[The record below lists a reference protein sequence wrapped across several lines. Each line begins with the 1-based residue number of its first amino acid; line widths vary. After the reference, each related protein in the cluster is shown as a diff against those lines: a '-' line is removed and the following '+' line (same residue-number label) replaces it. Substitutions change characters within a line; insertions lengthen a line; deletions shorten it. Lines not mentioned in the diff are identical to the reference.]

1 MSHGPAGVAEPS
13 SALLEALEAESV
25 HIFRE
30 ALAEAERPV
39 LLFSLGKD
47 SCVLLELA
55 RRAFYPAP
63 LPFPLLHIDTGWKFR
78 EMYAFR
84 DRVAA
89 VPGIKLLVY
98 RNEEAIARGVTPFT
112 HAPSDY
118 TALLKT
124 AALRGALEHYGFDLA
139 IGGARRDEDPV
150 RAKER
155 IFSLRSSQHGWEPR
169 AQRAEPW
176 SLYNGAHLPGEGVRV
191 FPLSNWTEL
200 DIWRYIRWRGIDLV
214 PLYFSAE
221 RACLERSGQLLV
233 RDDERMA
240 VLPSETAES
249 RPVRFRSLGCY
260 PLTAAVPS
268 TARTLDEVILELE
281 RVREGER
288 NGRLIDHDT
297 PGAME
302 RKKLEGYF

>member
-1 MSHGPAGVAEPS
+1 MSAAPAP
-13 SALLEALEAESV
+13 LLASLEAESI
-25 HIFRE
+25 HILRE
-30 ALAEAERPV
+30 ALAEAAQPV

-55 RRAFYPAP
+55 RRAFYPAA
-63 LPFPLLHIDTGWKFR
+63 LPFPLLHIDTSWKFR
-78 EMYAFR
+78 EMYTFR
-84 DRVAA
+84 ERVAGQ
-89 VPGIKLLVY
+89 PGLELRVH

-112 HAPSDY
+112 HGPSDY

-124 AALRGALEHYGFDLA
+124 TALRAALDHFGFDLA

-155 IFSLRSSQHGWEPR
+155 IFSLRSAQHGWEPR

-176 SLYNGAHLPGEGVRV
+176 SLYNGAHLPGESVRV

-200 DIWRYIRWRGIDLV
+200 DVWRYIRWRAIEVV
-214 PLYFSAE
+214 PLYFAAE
-221 RACLERSGQLLV
+221 RSCIERQGQLLV
-233 RDDERMA
+233 VDDARMPLAAGERPA
-240 VLPSETAES
+240 P
-249 RPVRFRSLGCY
+249 RQVRFRTLGCY
-260 PLTAAVPS
+260 PLTAAMPS
-268 TARTLDEVILELE
+268 AARTVDDIIAELE
-281 RVREGER
+281 SDGHGER
-288 NGRLIDHDT
+288 RGRLIDHDA